1 MKKKILTTV
10 LIIIITAIVSILTT
24 YNFMIYTAQP
34 DVPCSITWCGS
45 THNYK

>member
-10 LIIIITAIVSILTT
+10 LIIIITAIVSILVT

-45 THNYK
+45 AHNYK